1 METTRTP
8 QTIDEY
14 IARFPSDVQTKLTLV
29 RQTIHEEAP
38 MAVEKIS
45 YQMPTFY
52 FRGNLIHFA
61 AFQHHIGLY
70 PLPET
75 LDAFATDLAPYKQG
89 KGSVQFPLDQELPL
103 EVIRRIVRFRLKAA
117 MNKKVKGDKNG

>member
-8 QTIDEY
+8 KTIDEY
-14 IARFPSDVQTKLTLV
+14 IVQFPKEVQQKLQSV
-29 RQTIHEEAP
+29 RQAIHEEAP
-38 MAVEKIS
+38 LAVEKIS

-75 LDAFATDLAPYKQG
+75 LETFANDLAPYKQG
-89 KGSVQFPLDQELPL
+89 KGSVQFPLDQDLPL
-103 EVIRRIVRFRLKAA
+103 EVIRRIVRFRLAQA
-117 MNKKVKGDKNG
+117 LKKKEK

>member
-1 METTRTP
+1 MEKTRTP
-8 QTIDEY
+8 KTIDAY
-14 IARFPSDVQTKLTLV
+14 IAQFPESVQRKLQTL
-29 RQTIHEEAP
+29 RIAIHEEAP
-38 MAVEKIS
+38 LAVEKIS

-75 LDAFATDLAPYKQG
+75 LEAFAKDLAPYKQG

-103 EVIRRIVRFRLKAA
+103 EVIRHIVRFRLAEA
-117 MNKKVKGDKNG
+117 LKKKEK